1 MRTSLLTLPKE
12 PGWRKRHMPVN
23 WTEKRLKRLKLL
35 HKEGFSA
42 TIIAGKLGPAFTK
55 NIVLRKVHQL
65 EEERLA
71 RAKVLA
77 ARKAAKAR
85 LLKRASK
92 VIEAPRKAAPALR
105 ELASAVAQV
114 KAEPIR
120 IVAPVPPPA
129 RPTPLK
135 GILLFDLRE
144 GHCRWPLGNDRPARL
159 FCGARSVGTSSW
171 CEHHQRIAFTGLGRT
186 IQQSKVRRTER
197 IR

>member
-1 MRTSLLTLPKE
+1 ML
-12 PGWRKRHMPVN
+12 VN

-55 NIVLRKVHQL
+55 SIVLRKVHQL

-92 VIEAPRKAAPALR
+92 RIDAPPQAAPALKER
-105 ELASAVAQV
+105 ASAVAQV

-120 IVAPVPPPA
+120 IVAPLPPPA
-129 RPTPLK
+129 KPAHLK

-144 GHCRWPLGNDRPARL
+144 EHCRWPLGNDRPARL
-159 FCGARSVGTSSW
+159 FCGAAAVGTSSW
-171 CEHHQRIAFTGLGRT
+171 CEHHQRIAFAGLGRT
-186 IQQSKVRRTER
+186 IQQSKVRRAER

>member
-1 MRTSLLTLPKE
+1 
-12 PGWRKRHMPVN
+12 MPVN
-23 WTEKRLKRLKLL
+23 WTETRLKRLKLL
-35 HKEGFSA
+35 HEEGFSA

-55 NIVLRKVHQL
+55 RIVLRKVHQL
-65 EEERLA
+65 DEERLA

-92 VIEAPRKAAPALR
+92 AVDAPRQAAPALKER
-105 ELASAVAQV
+105 ASAVAQ
-114 KAEPIR
+114 EPIR

-129 RPTPLK
+129 KLAPLK

-159 FCGARSVGTSSW
+159 FCGAASVGTSSW
-171 CEHHQRIAFTGLGRT
+171 CEHHQRIAFAGLGRT
-186 IQQSKVRRTER
+186 MQQSKARRAER
-197 IR
+197 I

>member
-1 MRTSLLTLPKE
+1 
-12 PGWRKRHMPVN
+12 MPVN
-23 WTEKRLKRLKLL
+23 WTETRLKRLKLL

-42 TIIAGKLGPAFTK
+42 TLIAGKLGPAFTK
-55 NIVLRKVHQL
+55 SIVLRKVHQL
-65 EEERLA
+65 DEERLA

-92 VIEAPRKAAPALR
+92 AIDARPAAPSLKER
-105 ELASAVAQV
+105 ASAVAQV

-129 RPTPLK
+129 KPAPLK

-159 FCGARSVGTSSW
+159 FCGVASVGTSSW

-186 IQQSKVRRTER
+186 IQQSKIRRTEL